1 MRNFRWRDDN
11 GAIRTGMQVIHLRGF
26 DLPPPEVAEV
36 EIDTHMSSKAS
47 ATVAAFQPSLSVP
60 RGVKQLRPH
69 QAVAEP
75 HRAAHSHRSRRST
88 RSPE

>member
-1 MRNFRWRDDN
+1 
-11 GAIRTGMQVIHLRGF
+11 MQVIHLRGF

-60 RGVKQLRPH
+60 SVVKQLSPR

-75 HRAAHSHRSRRST
+75 HRTAPATFAPVDPLAGICSKAR
-88 RSPE
+88 